1 MQGLRLTG
9 FMHYQTTYK
18 SNRKRMTF
26 MLHMTYQT
34 LICHLN
40 REQVFAWW
48 CKGTNSNLFILTT
61 HMKVREGR
69 RIRVEKQRN
78 QSKVREIEMR
88 EGEIFH
94 LWQMEL
100 REEWERMVSVCRQLR
115 IEDGRGCIWFSV
127 LYLQLF
133 PLLENYQFNWK
144 NSFNKL

>member
-1 MQGLRLTG
+1 MTRKVCDWLGLCIIKQ
-9 FMHYQTTYK
+9 QTNLLSWFEK
-18 SNRKRMTF
+18 HRKRMTF

-48 CKGTNSNLFILTT
+48 CKGTNSNLFISTT
-61 HMKVREGR
+61 HMKVWEGR

-115 IEDGRGCIWFSV
+115 KMVEAAFDLAFCICSSSH
-127 LYLQLF
+127 Y
-133 PLLENYQFNWK
+133 
-144 NSFNKL
+144 